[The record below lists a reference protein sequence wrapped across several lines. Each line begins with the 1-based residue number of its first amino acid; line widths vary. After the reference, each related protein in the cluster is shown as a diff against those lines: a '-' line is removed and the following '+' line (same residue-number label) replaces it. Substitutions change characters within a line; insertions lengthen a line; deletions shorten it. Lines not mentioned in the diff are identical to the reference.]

1 MTSRKTYSGTDIISP
16 AILMPDNPQGY
27 NRTEFGGWEK
37 SNLSP
42 RRVGQ
47 VNLSTLAQFKGTC
60 WTRIQWGCCHT
71 DISPGESPC
80 YKRWICDMGV
90 SNGGLHPQ
98 HLSPVLVH
106 ALCELTDCGGY
117 HTLHVIN
124 LCKNNKARVFSS
136 TKTLE
141 PASGI

>member
-1 MTSRKTYSGTDIISP
+1 MTSRKTCSGTDIILP
-16 AILMPDNPQGY
+16 AIPTPDTSHSY
-27 NRTEFGGWEK
+27 NKIEVGGWKK

-47 VNLSTLAQFKGTC
+47 VHLSTLAQFKGTC
-60 WTRIQWGCCHT
+60 RTRIQWGCCHA

-90 SNGGLHPQ
+90 SNGGLHLQ
-98 HLSPVLVH
+98 HLSPVLVC
-106 ALCELTDCGGY
+106 AVCELTDCGGY

-124 LCKNNKARVFSS
+124 LCKNNKAHIFSG
-136 TKTLE
+136 TKTLA